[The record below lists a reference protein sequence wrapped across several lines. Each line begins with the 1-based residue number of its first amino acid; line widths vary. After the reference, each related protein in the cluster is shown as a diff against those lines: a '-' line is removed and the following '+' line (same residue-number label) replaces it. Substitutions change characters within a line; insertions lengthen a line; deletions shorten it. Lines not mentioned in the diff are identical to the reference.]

1 MHVAYRSHRGGGRVK
16 DHETGAMIRVRDASD
31 TATNVRAI
39 MAAYHSKNLVA
50 VIAGRLHQHSLGM
63 LCGVF

>member
-1 MHVAYRSHRGGGRVK
+1 
-16 DHETGAMIRVRDASD
+16 MIRVRDASD